1 MKFVHINFLSLINCQ
16 LRNHTSPVL
25 IFSNSLN
32 VCTQGLCVLVS
43 SESVLFYQSKNQLM
57 PWVNLNYFRAA
68 RICTKIDAK
77 IKQHNTFKQ
86 RYRKSILQISV
97 QALYHWEKKIYIKT
111 LKSKGRFESY
121 YTVILFWKWITNTFN
136 QYHYWF
142 SRLLPYMYR
151 LYELNNY

>member
-16 LRNHTSPVL
+16 LRNHTSPAL

-43 SESVLFYQSKNQLM
+43 SESFLS
-57 PWVNLNYFRAA
+57 LNYFRAA

-77 IKQHNTFKQ
+77 IERTIHKTKISQKYFINLSASPLSL
-86 RYRKSILQISV
+86 RK
-97 QALYHWEKKIYIKT
+97 KNYIKT

-121 YTVILFWKWITNTFN
+121 YTVILFWKWITNTS
-136 QYHYWF
+136 YHIVIDLADCCHTCTDCM
-142 SRLLPYMYR
+142 S
-151 LYELNNY
+151 

>member
-25 IFSNSLN
+25 IFPNSVN

-43 SESVLFYQSKNQLM
+43 SESFLFYRSKNQLM
-57 PWVNLNYFRAA
+57 PWVDLNYFRAA

-77 IKQHNTFKQ
+77 IERTIHKTK
-86 RYRKSILQISV
+86 IS
-97 QALYHWEKKIYIKT
+97 QKYFTNLSASPLSLRKKIYIKT

-121 YTVILFWKWITNTFN
+121 YTVILFWKWITNTS
-136 QYHYWF
+136 YHIIIDLAGCCHTCTDCM
-142 SRLLPYMYR
+142 S
-151 LYELNNY
+151 